1 MLTNS
6 IMLLNVVCLCS
17 IGLVFDGLRYKNAK
31 DIKCIFLF
39 FYFFK
44 GTIIVFL
51 EKSQANADHVALLS
65 TIHNMRSASLFLLH
79 ILLY

>member
-31 DIKCIFLF
+31 DIKCILLF

-51 EKSQANADHVALLS
+51 EKVKQ
-65 TIHNMRSASLFLLH
+65 MRTMLRYFLPF
-79 ILLY
+79 II